1 MFIYNLALIT
11 LFWTI
16 LSVVNIKL
24 KTLYSFNNIS
34 FNSFNLLV
42 LTILLFSMAG
52 VPPFIGFF
60 SKLFILSLLTNNSF
74 FILYFIFFII
84 LFFGLYFYIQNIK
97 FLYSTKLGELNYSYI
112 KNEIVVLNYYYFV
125 ICILTV
131 TCFGLFFIDDFILL
145 FSWILY

>member
-1 MFIYNLALIT
+1 M
-11 LFWTI
+11 
-16 LSVVNIKL
+16 
-24 KTLYSFNNIS
+24 S

-42 LTILLFSMAG
+42 FTILLFSMAG

-74 FILYFIFFII
+74 FILYFLFFVI
-84 LFFGLYFYIQNIK
+84 LFFGLYFYVQNIK
-97 FLYSTKLGELNYSYI
+97 FLYSTKLGELNYSYL

-145 FSWILY
+145 FS

>member
-1 MFIYNLALIT
+1 M
-11 LFWTI
+11 
-16 LSVVNIKL
+16 LSIVNTKL
-24 KTLYSFNNIS
+24 KTLYSFNNMS

-42 LTILLFSMAG
+42 FTILLFSMAG

-74 FILYFIFFII
+74 FILYFLFFVI
-84 LFFGLYFYIQNIK
+84 LFFGLYFYVQNIK
-97 FLYSTKLGELNYSYI
+97 FLYSTKLGELNYSYL

-145 FSWILY
+145 FS